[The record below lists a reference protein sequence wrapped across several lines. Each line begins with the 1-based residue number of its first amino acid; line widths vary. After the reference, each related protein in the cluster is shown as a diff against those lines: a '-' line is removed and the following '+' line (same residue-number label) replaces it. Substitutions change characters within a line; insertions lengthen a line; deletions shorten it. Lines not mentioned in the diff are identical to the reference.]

1 MRYIMNA
8 DLALQELLCGN
19 KRFVELK
26 SIHPHQNDV
35 RRKSTVDL
43 QQPIAVVVTCSD
55 SRVPPEI
62 ILDQGL
68 GDLFVVRIAGNIL
81 NKHVIGSIEYAVK
94 YVDVPLIMVI
104 GHENCAAI
112 DVTLKNISTQCCMD
126 NVLETIRQNVGD
138 IDPNQHDALNIAI
151 KKNVNAVINNLKAS
165 SPTILQLI
173 NDNKVKLVG
182 AYYHFTSGIVDIIS

>member
-1 MRYIMNA
+1 MNA

>member
-1 MRYIMNA
+1 MNA

-43 QQPIAVVVTCSD
+43 QQPIAVIVTCSD

-126 NVLETIRQNVGD
+126 NVLETIRQNIGD
-138 IDPNQHDALNIAI
+138 IDPNHHDALNIAI

-165 SPTILQLI
+165 SPTISQLI
-173 NDNKVKLVG
+173 NDDKVKLVG
-182 AYYHFTSGIVDIIS
+182 AYYHFTSGKVDIIS